1 MDNEIQFV
9 PEQPMDEE
17 LFLYEEGIKKIDSFI
32 RIVYEI
38 MSYETVSGSEREN
51 LETMADVANTME
63 IQLFETLQKRNGNFE
78 FMDEEEY

>member
-38 MSYETVSGSEREN
+38 MSYESVSGSEREN

-63 IQLFETLQKRNGNFE
+63 IQMLETLQKRNGNIE

>member
-51 LETMADVANTME
+51 LEIMADVANTME
-63 IQLFETLQKRNGNFE
+63 IQMLETLQKRNGNIE

>member
-63 IQLFETLQKRNGNFE
+63 IQMLETLQKRNGNIE